1 MFREPLEPWE
11 IGVYPLLALALMA
24 WLSWPLA
31 FYWPQVLRWET
42 LLWVALGVGEVYRFR
57 HLRPGLSRVILIAL
71 PLSLSFALFN
81 PGDPRLIFW
90 IAMGLL
96 GYLWLLES
104 IPGVLRRVGQWLK
117 QGKK

>member
-1 MFREPLEPWE
+1 MFHEPLEPWE
-11 IGVYPLLALALMA
+11 IGVYPLLSLALMA
-24 WLSWPLA
+24 WLSWPPT

-42 LLWVALGVGEVYRFR
+42 LLWVSLGVGEIYRLR
-57 HLRPGLSRVILIAL
+57 HQSPGLSRAFLVAL

-90 IAMGLL
+90 MALGLL
-96 GYLWLLES
+96 GYLWFLES
-104 IPGVLRRVGQWLK
+104 ISEVLRRVGLWLR